1 MEEMKDVKEVLEE
14 VKDEVV
20 EEMKDVDLAPAIDE
34 NRELTDEDK
43 KETTVEVGE

>member
-20 EEMKDVDLAPAIDE
+20 EEMKDVDLAPE
-34 NRELTDEDK
+34 HEPVLTDEDK